1 MKKLILFITVL
12 TTIGCQSHIHK
23 DEIIKCKDDVEI
35 GTFIEL
41 DGDSFKVVD
50 RTMLIEM
57 INNNKD
63 ITHICTS
70 KVTNMSQLFFNSKFN
85 GKDRDISNWDVSNVT
100 DMSKMFYNSEFNG
113 DISNW
118 DVSNVTNMSNMFSMG
133 KWGLRRYGRLNGFNG
148 DISNW
153 DVSNVTNMSNMFSNS
168 EFNGDISNWDVRN
181 VTDMS
186 YMFVFS
192 PFYEDISNWDVSY
205 VTNMS
210 NMFNEELL
218 LTRCQKC
225 PKFK

>member
-113 DISNW
+113 KDRDISNWDVSNVTDMSRCFIILEFNGDISNW

-168 EFNGDISNWDVRN
+168 EFNGDISNWDV
-181 VTDMS
+181 
-186 YMFVFS
+186 
-192 PFYEDISNWDVSY
+192 SN

-210 NMFNEELL
+210 
-218 LTRCQKC
+218 RCFIVQNSMEIYQIGM
-225 PKFK
+225 